1 MPDFNPASPP
11 LAVVIGG
18 GPAGLMAA
26 EALAQAGL
34 AVEVFDAMPS
44 VGRKFLLAGVG
55 GMNIT
60 HSEPYP
66 AFVARYAER
75 QSEIDT
81 LLGEFD
87 AEALRQWIHGLG
99 IETFVGTSGR
109 VFPTDMKAAPLLRAW
124 LKRLRDSGVVI
135 HTRHRWLGWNAEGAL
150 RIAYPQGERL
160 VNAAVLVLAL
170 GGGS

>member
-1 MPDFNPASPP
+1 MSDLSPASPP

-66 AFVARYAER
+66 AFVSRYAER
-75 QSEIDT
+75 RGEIAA
-81 LLGEFD
+81 LLRDFD
-87 AEALRQWIHGLG
+87 ADALRQWIHGLA
-99 IETFVGTSGR
+99 SK
-109 VFPTDMKAAPLLRAW
+109 PSSALRAGC
-124 LKRLRDSGVVI
+124 SPP
-135 HTRHRWLGWNAEGAL
+135 T
-150 RIAYPQGERL
+150 
-160 VNAAVLVLAL
+160 
-170 GGGS
+170 